1 MHYYQFNIGDYAS
14 STQHLEPLED
24 LAYRRMLDLYYQKEL
39 PLPKDIKKIARLIRM
54 RTHCECIESVLQEF
68 FELTEDGYRN
78 HGADKVLGRAYSKS
92 ESARLAA
99 KARWDKKNKV
109 KQQVNAD
116 AMQTHSETNADAML
130 PITHNPKPKTQIKDL
145 FDSSRIIPIWNSLG
159 CAKHKGLTKAAE
171 KSLQKTY
178 DEYCKEQK
186 RSEKEVKELN
196 DWLESYLKKGFGKFM
211 TDHHRDLDNGQWC
224 ADLEFAVRFS
234 TYDKIKN
241 TVKK

>member
-39 PLPKDIKKIARLIRM
+39 PLPKDIKQIARLIRM

-99 KARWDKKNKV
+99 KARWDKNNKG
-109 KQQVNAD
+109 KQEVNAD

-159 CAKHKGLTKAAE
+159 CKQHRGLTEKAA

-178 DEYCKEQK
+178 KAYCKSTDEP
-186 RSEKEVKELN
+186 RELN
-196 DWLESYLKKGFGKFM
+196 DWLEAYLRSGFTKIM
-211 TDHHRDLDNGQWC
+211 TDHHREMNDGKWA
-224 ADLEFAVRFS
+224 ADLEFAVRFD
-234 TYDKIKN
+234 TYDKVKN
-241 TVKK
+241 HGI

>member
-14 STQHLEPLED
+14 STQHLDDMED

-39 PLPKDIKKIARLIRM
+39 PLPEDVKQIARLIRM

-68 FELTEDGYRN
+68 FELTKDGYIN
-78 HGADKVLGRAYSKS
+78 AGADKVLGRAYSKS

-99 KARWDKKNKV
+99 QARWDKKRKE
-109 KQQVNAD
+109 KQEVNTD
-116 AMQTHSETNADAML
+116 AMQTHSESNADAM
-130 PITHNPKPKTQIKDL
+130 PPNTHNPLPKTQIKDL
-145 FDSSRIIPIWNSLG
+145 FDAKRIIPIWNSLG
-159 CAKHKGLTKAAE
+159 CAKHKGLTKSAE
-171 KSLQKTY
+171 KALEKTY
-178 DEYCKEQK
+178 KEYKKSSDEP
-186 RSEKEVKELN
+186 KELN
-196 DWLESYLKKGFGKFM
+196 DWLEAYLKKGFKNWM